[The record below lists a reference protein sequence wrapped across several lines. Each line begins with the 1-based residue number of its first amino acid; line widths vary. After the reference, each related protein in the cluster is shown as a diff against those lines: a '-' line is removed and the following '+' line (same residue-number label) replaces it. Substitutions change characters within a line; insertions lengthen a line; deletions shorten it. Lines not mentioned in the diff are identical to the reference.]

1 MIIAAPL
8 KLKFASI
15 TSNAK
20 IEYVESSDPEIRGKV
35 RIKGAVAYLHLPK
48 INDDGMDTHVG
59 VQYTETNLD
68 LQLDSPHK
76 MKKLG
81 LFKNEI
87 AEKKYTLKFASTCA
101 HEFMEH
107 SNQGKKSSSKAPD
120 AFSFIVSCTENELAT
135 LKTDEEKAKFLI
147 DSAKETLLELSNS
160 KTDIAF
166 KYMIVPHLKD
176 GNPHVH
182 VLMSTRRLD
191 GYRPSFFRGKKHS
204 GIIKKMRDVKF
215 RLEEKYPFLLQ
226 MEHEDR
232 AKTIDVLTNPN
243 TGEVF
248 GKHVELVN
256 RIESITSQFNGQN
269 YSYPQFTQAL
279 QDSGFEVVDDYLNGK
294 QHIKIK
300 HKDHGDEFL
309 SIDTLPAH
317 TKGVLELHA
326 AYKYKA
332 NQTKTDV
339 SLIVSKAVALI
350 NASDMSNGFEELN
363 KKLYQELGAR
373 LVPNI
378 SKNKNGERKV
388 SGWSIYLDE
397 FDFKISA
404 KKSGVIIDS
413 QMKIDMDEVE
423 SINSLYQMVKK
434 QNIQKQVTEATANGS
449 ISIGDGRKKKIKF
462 RFIDNTES
470 LQDFIT
476 RFNENSRYGPSIT
489 KQMIVGNTVVSK
501 FNQRDVCTIV
511 GNAVETYQTDLNSAL
526 ITMSIHVAKG
536 HTKIR
541 CTGEAN
547 PRTQANLY
555 LASRIC
561 GTTLLD
567 YTPSPELVK
576 EADSMMDKEYKK
588 LVIANRQRVK
598 DAVAMRTTDPTGKS
612 KKVFIQT
619 NNRMDREVDARP
631 KLYGFLY
638 GIHKGIPANDFTYVQ
653 HLNDLP
659 KAVKKRV
666 IDDLRKDEQLTAQ
679 ELDSILIRAGITLED
694 APPARPPV
702 QVPALATQDQKP
714 ALATHSAP
722 VVTEQ
727 EKPDQPGSL
736 TSAKPRDT
744 RRPPSKPGEA

>member
-1 MIIAAPL
+1 MIIGPPL
-8 KLKFASI
+8 KRKFASV
-15 TSNAK
+15 TANSK
-20 IEYVESSDPEIRGKV
+20 IDNLETLSIEIKGRV
-35 RIKGAVAYLHLPK
+35 RIKDAIAYLYLPK
-48 INDDGMDTHVG
+48 LSELGIDTHKG
-59 VQYTETNLD
+59 VQFSETNLD
-68 LQLDSPHK
+68 VSMETPSK
-76 MKKLG
+76 MRELG
-81 LFKNEI
+81 LLKSDKDYE
-87 AEKKYTLKFASTCA
+87 KYTALYAAACA
-101 HEFMEH
+101 AEFFDH
-107 SNQGKKSSSKAPD
+107 RSNIFP
-120 AFSFIVSCTENELAT
+120 FIVACKDEEVAHF
-135 LKTDEEKAKFLI
+135 KTDEEKAKFLI
-147 DSAKETLLELSNS
+147 SCAKETLLELSNS
-160 KTDIAF
+160 KKDIAF
-166 KYMIVPHLKD
+166 KYKIVVHLKD
-176 GNPHVH
+176 GNPHAH
-182 VLMSTRRLD
+182 VYMSTRRLD
-191 GYRPSFFRGKKHS
+191 GYKQSFYIGKKHS

-215 RLEEKYPFLLQ
+215 RLEEVYPFLLQ

-232 AKTIDVLTNPN
+232 AKTIDVSTNPN
-243 TGEVF
+243 TGVVF
-248 GKHVELVN
+248 GKDVELVN
-256 RIESITSQFNGQN
+256 RIESITSKFIGQN
-269 YSYPQFTQAL
+269 FSYPEFTLAL
-279 QDSGFEVVDDYLNGK
+279 RESGFEVVDDYLKGK

-300 HKDHGDEFL
+300 HKNYGDDFL
-309 SIDTLPAH
+309 SIDTLPH
-317 TKGVLELHA
+317 QTKGVLELHA

-332 NQTKTDV
+332 NQTITDV
-339 SLIVSKAVALI
+339 SLIVSKAVAII
-350 NASDMSNGFEELN
+350 NAADHSHGFDELN

-378 SKNKNGERKV
+378 SKDKSGERKV

-404 KKSGVIIDS
+404 KKSGVIMDNKL
-413 QMKIDMDEVE
+413 KIDMDEVE

-434 QNIQKQVTEATANGS
+434 QNIQKQVTEATVNGS
-449 ISIGDGRKKKIKF
+449 ISIGDGRKKRIKF

-470 LQDFIT
+470 LQDFIN

-526 ITMSIHVAKG
+526 ITMSIHVARG

-541 CTGEAN
+541 CTGEPN

-567 YTPSPELVK
+567 YTPSPELVR
-576 EADSMMDKEYKK
+576 EADAMMDQEYKK
-588 LVIANRQRVK
+588 LVIANRQRVR
-598 DAVAMRTTDPTGKS
+598 DAVAMRTTNPTGKS

-638 GIHKGIPANDFTYVQ
+638 GIHKGIPFQDFTYVQ

-659 KAVKKRV
+659 RALKKRV
-666 IDDLRKDEQLTAQ
+666 IDDLRKDEQLSAN
-679 ELDSILIRAGITLED
+679 ELDSILLRAGITLED
-694 APPARPPV
+694 APPAKPPV
-702 QVPALATQDQKP
+702 RVPALAAQDQKP

-736 TSAKPRDT
+736 AFGKPRDPI
-744 RRPPSKPGEA
+744 RSPSKPGKS

>member
-1 MIIAAPL
+1 MIIAVPL

-35 RIKGAVAYLHLPK
+35 RIKGAVAYLYLPK
-48 INDDGMDTHVG
+48 INDDGIDTHLG
-59 VQYTETNLD
+59 VQYSETNLD
-68 LQLDSPHK
+68 LQLDSPQK

-81 LFKNEI
+81 LFKNGIDERN
-87 AEKKYTLKFASTCA
+87 YTLEFATSCA
-101 HEFMEH
+101 HEFMQH
-107 SNQGKKSSSKAPD
+107 SNQGKKSSSKASD
-120 AFSFIVSCTENELAT
+120 AFSFIVSCTDNELAS

-147 DSAKETLLELSNS
+147 NSAKETLLELSNS

-204 GIIKKMRDVKF
+204 GIIKKMRDVKY

-232 AKTIDVLTNPN
+232 AKTIDVLINPN
-243 TGEVF
+243 TGKIY

-256 RIESITSQFNGQN
+256 RIESITSKFVGQN
-269 YSYPQFTQAL
+269 FSYPKFTIAL
-279 QDSGFEVVDDYLNGK
+279 RESGFEVVDDYLKGK

-300 HKDHGDEFL
+300 HKDYGDDFL
-309 SIDTLPAH
+309 SIDTLPH
-317 TKGVLELHA
+317 QTKGVLELHA

-378 SKNKNGERKV
+378 SKNKSGERKV

-404 KKSGVIIDS
+404 KKSGVSMDNKL
-413 QMKIDMDEVE
+413 KIDMDEVE
-423 SINSLYQMVKK
+423 SINSLYQMIKK
-434 QNIQKQVTEATANGS
+434 QNIQKQVTEATVNGS
-449 ISIGDGRKKKIKF
+449 ITIADGRKKRIKF

-526 ITMSIHVAKG
+526 ITMSIHTAKG

-541 CTGEAN
+541 CTGEPN

-567 YTPSPELVK
+567 YTPSPELVR

-588 LVIANRQRVK
+588 LVIANRQRVR
-598 DAVAMRTTDPTGKS
+598 DAVAIRATGPTGK
-612 KKVFIQT
+612 KVFVQT

-638 GIHKGIPANDFTYVQ
+638 GIHKGLAFQDFTYVQ

-659 KAVKKRV
+659 RSLKKRV
-666 IDDLRKDEQLTAQ
+666 IDDLRKDEQLSAN
-679 ELDSILIRAGITLED
+679 EMDSILIRAGITLED
-694 APPARPPV
+694 APPAKPPAH
-702 QVPALATQDQKP
+702 VPALAAQDQKP

-722 VVTEQ
+722 ADTEQ

-736 TSAKPRDT
+736 AFGKPRGPI
-744 RRPPSKPGEA
+744 RQPSKPGKT

>member
-8 KLKFASI
+8 KQKFASI

-35 RIKGAVAYLHLPK
+35 RIKGAVAYLYLPK
-48 INDDGMDTHVG
+48 INDDGIDTHVG

-81 LFKNEI
+81 LFKNAFDENN
-87 AEKKYTLKFASTCA
+87 YTLKFANTCA
-101 HEFMEH
+101 NEFMEH
-107 SNQGKKSSSKAPD
+107 SNQGKKSSSNAPD
-120 AFSFIVSCTENELAT
+120 AFSFIVSCTDNELAT
-135 LKTDEEKAKFLI
+135 LKTDEEKAQFLI
-147 DSAKETLLELSNS
+147 NSAKETLLELSNS
-160 KTDIAF
+160 KTNIEF

-204 GIIKKMRDVKF
+204 GIIKKMRDVKY

-232 AKTIDVLTNPN
+232 AKTIDVLINPN
-243 TGEVF
+243 TGKIY

-256 RIESITSQFNGQN
+256 RIESITSQFVGQDF
-269 YSYPQFTQAL
+269 SYPKFTIAL
-279 QDSGFEVVDDYLNGK
+279 RESGFEVVDDYLKGK

-300 HKDHGDEFL
+300 HKDYGDDFL
-309 SIDTLPAH
+309 SIDTLPH
-317 TKGVLELHA
+317 QTKGVLELHA

-363 KKLYQELGAR
+363 KKLYQDLGAR

-378 SKNKNGERKV
+378 SKNKSGEREV

-404 KKSGVIIDS
+404 KKSGVIIDNKL
-413 QMKIDMDEVE
+413 KIDMDEVE

-434 QNIQKQVTEATANGS
+434 QNIQKQVTEATVNGS
-449 ISIGDGRKKKIKF
+449 ITIADGRKKKIKF
-462 RFIDNTES
+462 RFIDNTET

-526 ITMSIHVAKG
+526 ITMSIHIAKG

-541 CTGEAN
+541 CTGEPN

-567 YTPSPELVK
+567 YTPSPELVR

-588 LVIANRQRVK
+588 LVIANRQRVR
-598 DAVAMRTTDPTGKS
+598 DAVAIRATGPTGK
-612 KKVFIQT
+612 KVFVQT

-638 GIHKGIPANDFTYVQ
+638 GIHKGLAFQDFTYVQ

-659 KAVKKRV
+659 RSLKKRV
-666 IDDLRKDEQLTAQ
+666 IDDLRKDEQLSAND
-679 ELDSILIRAGITLED
+679 LDSILIRAGITLED
-694 APPARPPV
+694 APPAKPPAH
-702 QVPALATQDQKP
+702 VPALAAQNQKP

-722 VVTEQ
+722 AVIEQ
-727 EKPDQPGSL
+727 EKPDEPGSL

>member
-1 MIIAAPL
+1 
-8 KLKFASI
+8 
-15 TSNAK
+15 
-20 IEYVESSDPEIRGKV
+20 
-35 RIKGAVAYLHLPK
+35 
-48 INDDGMDTHVG
+48 HVG
-59 VQYTETNLD
+59 VQYSETNLD
-68 LQLDSPHK
+68 LQLDSPQK

-81 LFKNEI
+81 LLKNDIDERN
-87 AEKKYTLKFASTCA
+87 YTLEFANSCA
-101 HEFMEH
+101 QEFIQH
-107 SNQGKKSSSKAPD
+107 SKQGRNSSSKASD
-120 AFSFIVSCTENELAT
+120 AFSFIVSCTDNELAT

-147 DSAKETLLELSNS
+147 NSAKETLLELSNS
-160 KTDIAF
+160 KTDIEF

-232 AKTIDVLTNPN
+232 AKTIDVMTNPN

-248 GKHVELVN
+248 GKRVDLVN

-269 YSYPQFTQAL
+269 FSYPQFTQAL

-300 HKDHGDEFL
+300 HKDYGNEFL
-309 SIDTLPAH
+309 SIDTLPTQ
-317 TKGVLELHA
+317 TKGVLELYS

-332 NQTKTDV
+332 NQTKTDI
-339 SLIVSKAVALI
+339 SLIVSKSVALI
-350 NASDMSNGFEELN
+350 NASDMSNGVEELN

-378 SKNKNGERKV
+378 SKNKKGERNV

-404 KKSGVIIDS
+404 KKSGIVIDS
-413 QMKIDMDEVE
+413 QMKIDMEEVE
-423 SINSLYQMVKK
+423 SINSLYQMIKK

-449 ISIGDGRKKKIKF
+449 ISIGGGRKKKIKF
-462 RFIDNTES
+462 RFIDNTET

-526 ITMSIHVAKG
+526 ITMSIHIAKG

-541 CTGEAN
+541 CTGEPN

-567 YTPSPELVK
+567 YTPSPELVR
-576 EADSMMDKEYKK
+576 EADAMMDKEYKK
-588 LVIANRQRVK
+588 LVIANRQRVRH
-598 DAVAMRTTDPTGKS
+598 AVAIRTTNPTGKL

-638 GIHKGIPANDFTYVQ
+638 GIHQGIPANDFTYVQ

-659 KAVKKRV
+659 RALKKRV
-666 IDDLRKDEQLTAQ
+666 IDDLRKDEQLSAN

-694 APPARPPV
+694 ALPSKPPAKA
-702 QVPALATQDQKP
+702 PALAAQDQKP
-714 ALATHSAP
+714 GIVTPPAASEQDKP
-722 VVTEQ
+722 V
-727 EKPDQPGSL
+727 QPGSAG
-736 TSAKPRDT
+736 TGKPTDP
-744 RRPPSKPGEA
+744 RRHPVQPGKM

>member
-35 RIKGAVAYLHLPK
+35 RIKGAVAYLYLPK
-48 INDDGMDTHVG
+48 INDVGMDTHVG
-59 VQYTETNLD
+59 AQYAETNLD
-68 LQLDSPHK
+68 VQLDSPYK

-81 LFKNEI
+81 LFKNDI
-87 AEKKYTLKFASTCA
+87 DEKKYTLKFASTCA

-120 AFSFIVSCTENELAT
+120 AFSFIVSCTDNELAT

-147 DSAKETLLELSNS
+147 NSAKETLLELSNS

-191 GYRPSFFRGKKHS
+191 RYRPSFFRGKKHS

-226 MEHEDR
+226 MVHEDR
-232 AKTIDVLTNPN
+232 AKTIDVLINPN
-243 TGEVF
+243 TGKIY

-256 RIESITSQFNGQN
+256 RIESITSKFVGQN
-269 YSYPQFTQAL
+269 FSYPKFTIAL
-279 QDSGFEVVDDYLNGK
+279 RESGFEVVDDYLKGK

-300 HKDHGDEFL
+300 HKDYGDDFL
-309 SIDTLPAH
+309 SIDTLPH
-317 TKGVLELHA
+317 QTKGVLELHA

-350 NASDMSNGFEELN
+350 NASDMINGFEELN

-378 SKNKNGERKV
+378 SKNKSGERKV

-404 KKSGVIIDS
+404 KKSGVIIDNKL
-413 QMKIDMDEVE
+413 KIDMDEVE

-462 RFIDNTES
+462 RFKDNTES

-489 KQMIVGNTVVSK
+489 KQMIIGNTVVSK

-511 GNAVETYQTDLNSAL
+511 GNTVETYQTDLNSAL
-526 ITMSIHVAKG
+526 ITMSIHAAKG

-561 GTTLLD
+561 GMTLLD
-567 YTPSPELVK
+567 YTPTPELVR

-588 LVIANRQRVK
+588 LVTANRQRIK
-598 DAVAMRTTDPTGKS
+598 DAVAIRATGPTGK
-612 KKVFIQT
+612 KVFVQT

-638 GIHKGIPANDFTYVQ
+638 GIHRGLAFQDFTYVQ

-659 KAVKKRV
+659 RAVKKRV
-666 IDDLRKDEQLTAQ
+666 IDDLRKNEQLSAN
-679 ELDSILIRAGITLED
+679 ELDSILIRAGISLED
-694 APPARPPV
+694 TPPAKPPV
-702 QVPALATQDQKP
+702 HVPALAAQDQKP
-714 ALATHSAP
+714 ALATHSALG
-722 VVTEQ
+722 VIEQ

-736 TSAKPRDT
+736 SSAKPRDT

>member
-8 KLKFASI
+8 KQKFASI

-35 RIKGAVAYLHLPK
+35 RIKGAVAYLYLPK
-48 INDDGMDTHVG
+48 INDYGLDTHVG
-59 VQYTETNLD
+59 VQYAETNLD
-68 LQLDSPHK
+68 VQLDSPYK

-81 LFKNEI
+81 LFKNDFD
-87 AEKKYTLKFASTCA
+87 EKKYTLKFASTCA
-101 HEFMEH
+101 HEFMQH
-107 SNQGKKSSSKAPD
+107 SNQGKKSSSKASD
-120 AFSFIVSCTENELAT
+120 AFSFIVSCTDNELAS

-147 DSAKETLLELSNS
+147 NSAKETLLELSNS

-269 YSYPQFTQAL
+269 FSYPQFTQAL

-300 HKDHGDEFL
+300 HKDYSDDFL
-309 SIDTLPAH
+309 SIDTLPH
-317 TKGVLELHA
+317 QTKGVLELHA

-350 NASDMSNGFEELN
+350 NATDMSDGVEELN

-378 SKNKNGERKV
+378 SKNKSGERKV

-404 KKSGVIIDS
+404 KKSGVVIDS
-413 QMKIDMDEVE
+413 QMKIDMEEVE
-423 SINSLYQMVKK
+423 SINSLYQMIKK

-462 RFIDNTES
+462 RFIDNSES

-476 RFNENSRYGPSIT
+476 RFNENSRFGPSIT

-526 ITMSIHVAKG
+526 ITMSIHVARG
-536 HTKIR
+536 HAKIR
-541 CTGEAN
+541 CTGEPN

-561 GTTLLD
+561 GTTPLD
-567 YTPSPELVK
+567 YTPSPELVR

-631 KLYGFLY
+631 KLYGLLY
-638 GIHKGIPANDFTYVQ
+638 GIHKGIAFQDFTYVQ

-666 IDDLRKDEQLTAQ
+666 IDDLRKDEQLTAN

-694 APPARPPV
+694 APAKLPAH
-702 QVPALATQDQKP
+702 VPALAAQDQKP
-714 ALATHSAP
+714 V
-722 VVTEQ
+722 VVTPPAASEQ
-727 EKPDQPGSL
+727 DKPVQPG
-736 TSAKPRDT
+736 TEATGRPTDPR
-744 RRPPSKPGEA
+744 RNPVQPGKM

>member
-35 RIKGAVAYLHLPK
+35 RIKGAVAYLYLPK
-48 INDDGMDTHVG
+48 INDYGLDTHVG
-59 VQYTETNLD
+59 VQYAETNLD
-68 LQLDSPHK
+68 VQLDSPYK

-81 LFKNEI
+81 LFKNDFD
-87 AEKKYTLKFASTCA
+87 EKKYTLKFASTCA
-101 HEFMEH
+101 HEFMQH
-107 SNQGKKSSSKAPD
+107 SNQGKKSSSKASD
-120 AFSFIVSCTENELAT
+120 AFSFIVSCTDDELAS
-135 LKTDEEKAKFLI
+135 LKTDEQKAKFLI
-147 DSAKETLLELSNS
+147 NSAKETLLELSNS

-232 AKTIDVLTNPN
+232 AKTVDVLINPN
-243 TGEVF
+243 TGKIY

-256 RIESITSQFNGQN
+256 RIESITSQFIGQN
-269 YSYPQFTQAL
+269 FSYPEFTQAL
-279 QDSGFEVVDDYLNGK
+279 QDGDFEVVDDYLNGK

-300 HKDHGDEFL
+300 HKDYGDDFL
-309 SIDTLPAH
+309 SIDTLPH
-317 TKGVLELHA
+317 QTKGVLELHA

-350 NASDMSNGFEELN
+350 NATDMSDGFEALN

-378 SKNKNGERKV
+378 SKNKSGERKV

-404 KKSGVIIDS
+404 KKSGVIIDNKL
-413 QMKIDMDEVE
+413 KIDMDEVE

-434 QNIQKQVTEATANGS
+434 QNIQKQVTEATVNGS
-449 ISIGDGRKKKIKF
+449 ITIADGRKKKIKF

-489 KQMIVGNTVVSK
+489 NQMIVGNTVVSK

-541 CTGEAN
+541 CTGEPN

-567 YTPSPELVK
+567 YTPSPELVR
-576 EADSMMDKEYKK
+576 EADAMMEKEYKK

-638 GIHKGIPANDFTYVQ
+638 GIHKGIAFQDFTYVQ

-659 KAVKKRV
+659 RALKKRV
-666 IDDLRKDEQLTAQ
+666 IDDLRKDEQLSAN
-679 ELDSILIRAGITLED
+679 ELASILIRAGITLED
-694 APPARPPV
+694 APAKPPV
-702 QVPALATQDQKP
+702 HVPALAAQDQKP
-714 ALATHSAP
+714 VLATHSAP

-736 TSAKPRDT
+736 ASGKPRDPIRST
-744 RRPPSKPGEA
+744 SKPGKA

>member
-1 MIIAAPL
+1 GI
-8 KLKFASI
+8 
-15 TSNAK
+15 
-20 IEYVESSDPEIRGKV
+20 
-35 RIKGAVAYLHLPK
+35 
-48 INDDGMDTHVG
+48 DTHVG
-59 VQYTETNLD
+59 VQYSETNLD
-68 LQLDSPHK
+68 LQLDSPQK

-81 LFKNEI
+81 LLKNDIDERN
-87 AEKKYTLKFASTCA
+87 YTLEFANSCA
-101 HEFMEH
+101 QEFIQH
-107 SNQGKKSSSKAPD
+107 SKQGRNSSSKASD
-120 AFSFIVSCTENELAT
+120 AFSFIVSCTDNELAT

-147 DSAKETLLELSNS
+147 NSAKETLLELSNS
-160 KTDIAF
+160 KTDIEF

-232 AKTIDVLTNPN
+232 AKTIDVMTNPN

-248 GKHVELVN
+248 GKRVDLVN

-269 YSYPQFTQAL
+269 FSYPQFTQAL

-300 HKDHGDEFL
+300 HKDYGNEFL
-309 SIDTLPAH
+309 SIDTLPTQ
-317 TKGVLELHA
+317 TKGVLELYS

-332 NQTKTDV
+332 NQTKTDI
-339 SLIVSKAVALI
+339 SLIVSKSVALI
-350 NASDMSNGFEELN
+350 NASDMSNGVEELN

-378 SKNKNGERKV
+378 SKNKKGERNV

-404 KKSGVIIDS
+404 KKSGIVIDS
-413 QMKIDMDEVE
+413 QMKIDMEEVE
-423 SINSLYQMVKK
+423 SINSLYQMIKK

-449 ISIGDGRKKKIKF
+449 ISIGGGRKKKIKF
-462 RFIDNTES
+462 RFIDNTET

-526 ITMSIHVAKG
+526 ITMSIHIAKG

-541 CTGEAN
+541 CTGEPN

-567 YTPSPELVK
+567 YTPSPELVR
-576 EADSMMDKEYKK
+576 EADAMMDKEYKK
-588 LVIANRQRVK
+588 LVIANRQRVRH
-598 DAVAMRTTDPTGKS
+598 AVAIRTTNPTGKL

-638 GIHKGIPANDFTYVQ
+638 GIHQGIPANDFTYVQ

-659 KAVKKRV
+659 RALKKRV
-666 IDDLRKDEQLTAQ
+666 IDDLRKDEQLSAN

-694 APPARPPV
+694 ALPSKPPAKA
-702 QVPALATQDQKP
+702 PALAAQDQKP
-714 ALATHSAP
+714 GIVTPPAASEQDKP
-722 VVTEQ
+722 V
-727 EKPDQPGSL
+727 QPGSAG
-736 TSAKPRDT
+736 TGKPTDP
-744 RRPPSKPGEA
+744 RRHPVQPGKM

>member
-35 RIKGAVAYLHLPK
+35 RIKGAVAYLYLPK

-59 VQYTETNLD
+59 AQYAETNLD
-68 LQLDSPHK
+68 VQLDSPYK

-81 LFKNEI
+81 LFKNDFE
-87 AEKKYTLKFASTCA
+87 EKKYTLKFATTCA

-107 SNQGKKSSSKAPD
+107 SNQGKKSSSKAAD
-120 AFSFIVSCTENELAT
+120 AFSFIVSCTDNELAT

-147 DSAKETLLELSNS
+147 NSAKETLLELSNS

-191 GYRPSFFRGKKHS
+191 GYRPSFFRGKKYS

-226 MEHEDR
+226 IEHEDR
-232 AKTIDVLTNPN
+232 AKTIDVSTNPN

-248 GKHVELVN
+248 GKDVELVN
-256 RIESITSQFNGQN
+256 RIESITSKFIGQN
-269 YSYPQFTQAL
+269 FSYPQFTQAL
-279 QDSGFEVVDDYLNGK
+279 QESGFEVVDDYLKGK

-300 HKDHGDEFL
+300 HKDYSDDFL
-309 SIDTLPAH
+309 SIDTLPH
-317 TKGVLELHA
+317 QTKGVLELHA

-350 NASDMSNGFEELN
+350 NATDKSDGFEALN

-378 SKNKNGERKV
+378 SKHKSGERKV

-404 KKSGVIIDS
+404 KKSGVIIDNKL
-413 QMKIDMDEVE
+413 KIDMDEVE
-423 SINSLYQMVKK
+423 SINSLYQMIKK

-449 ISIGDGRKKKIKF
+449 ISIGGGRKKKIKF
-462 RFIDNTES
+462 RFKDNTES

-526 ITMSIHVAKG
+526 ITMSIHIAKG

-541 CTGEAN
+541 CTGEPN

-567 YTPSPELVK
+567 YTPSPELVR

-588 LVIANRQRVK
+588 LVIANRQRVR
-598 DAVAMRTTDPTGKS
+598 DAVAIRATGPTGK
-612 KKVFIQT
+612 KVFVQT

-638 GIHKGIPANDFTYVQ
+638 GIHKGLAFQDFTYVQ

-659 KAVKKRV
+659 RSLKKRV
-666 IDDLRKDEQLTAQ
+666 IDDLCKDEQLSAND
-679 ELDSILIRAGITLED
+679 LDSILIRAGITLED
-694 APPARPPV
+694 APPAISPV
-702 QVPALATQDQKP
+702 HVRTLAPQDKKP
-714 ALATHSAP
+714 ALATRAAP
-722 VVTEQ
+722 ALGEQ
-727 EKPDQPGSL
+727 DKPDQPGSL
-736 TSAKPRDT
+736 ASGKPRD
-744 RRPPSKPGEA
+744 RIRQPSKPGKA

>member
-1 MIIAAPL
+1 MIIAVPL

-35 RIKGAVAYLHLPK
+35 RIKGAVAYLYLPK
-48 INDDGMDTHVG
+48 INDDGIDTHLG
-59 VQYTETNLD
+59 VQYSETNLD
-68 LQLDSPHK
+68 LQLDSPQK

-81 LFKNEI
+81 LFKNGIDERN
-87 AEKKYTLKFASTCA
+87 YTLEFATSCA
-101 HEFMEH
+101 HEFMQH
-107 SNQGKKSSSKAPD
+107 SNQGKKSSSKASD
-120 AFSFIVSCTENELAT
+120 AFSFIVSCTDNELAS

-147 DSAKETLLELSNS
+147 NSAKETLLELSNS

-204 GIIKKMRDVKF
+204 GIIKKMRDVKY

-232 AKTIDVLTNPN
+232 AKTIDVLINPN
-243 TGEVF
+243 TGKIY

-256 RIESITSQFNGQN
+256 RIESITSKFVGQN
-269 YSYPQFTQAL
+269 FSYPKFTIAL
-279 QDSGFEVVDDYLNGK
+279 RESGFEVVDDYLKGK

-300 HKDHGDEFL
+300 HKDYGDDFL
-309 SIDTLPAH
+309 SIDTLPH
-317 TKGVLELHA
+317 QTKGVLELHA

-378 SKNKNGERKV
+378 SKNKSGERKV

-404 KKSGVIIDS
+404 KKSGVSMDNKL
-413 QMKIDMDEVE
+413 KIDMDEVE

-434 QNIQKQVTEATANGS
+434 QNIQKQVTEATVNGS

-526 ITMSIHVAKG
+526 ITMSIHTAKG

-541 CTGEAN
+541 CTGEPN

-567 YTPSPELVK
+567 YTPSPELVR

-588 LVIANRQRVK
+588 LVIANRQRVR
-598 DAVAMRTTDPTGKS
+598 DAVAIRATGPTGK
-612 KKVFIQT
+612 KVFVQT

-638 GIHKGIPANDFTYVQ
+638 GIHKGLAFQDFTYVQ

-659 KAVKKRV
+659 RSLKKRV
-666 IDDLRKDEQLTAQ
+666 IDDLRKDEQLSAND
-679 ELDSILIRAGITLED
+679 LDSILIRAGITLED
-694 APPARPPV
+694 APPAISPV
-702 QVPALATQDQKP
+702 HVRTLAPQDKKP
-714 ALATHSAP
+714 ALATRAAP
-722 VVTEQ
+722 ALGEQ
-727 EKPDQPGSL
+727 DKPDQPGSL
-736 TSAKPRDT
+736 ASGKPRD
-744 RRPPSKPGEA
+744 RIRQPSKPGKA

>member
-256 RIESITSQFNGQN
+256 RIESITSKFIGQN
-269 YSYPQFTQAL
+269 FSYPQFTLAL
-279 QDSGFEVVDDYLNGK
+279 RESGFEVVDDYLNGK

-300 HKDHGDEFL
+300 HKDYSDDFL
-309 SIDTLPAH
+309 SIDTLPH
-317 TKGVLELHA
+317 QTKGVLELHA

-350 NASDMSNGFEELN
+350 NASDMRNGFEELN
-363 KKLYQELGAR
+363 KNLYQELGAR

-378 SKNKNGERKV
+378 SKNKSGERKV

-404 KKSGVIIDS
+404 KKSGVIIENEL
-413 QMKIDMDEVE
+413 KIDMDEVE

-449 ISIGDGRKKKIKF
+449 ISIAEGRKKKIKF
-462 RFIDNTES
+462 RFIDNAET

-536 HTKIR
+536 HSKIR
-541 CTGEAN
+541 FTGESN

-567 YTPSPELVK
+567 YTPSPELVR
-576 EADSMMDKEYKK
+576 EADAMMDKEYKK

-598 DAVAMRTTDPTGKS
+598 DAVAIRATDPIGKS

-638 GIHKGIPANDFTYVQ
+638 GINKGIPAHDFTYVQ

-666 IDDLRKDEQLTAQ
+666 IDDLRKEEQLTAN

-694 APPARPPV
+694 APPAKPHSKAS
-702 QVPALATQDQKP
+702 ALAAQDQKP
-714 ALATHSAP
+714 E
-722 VVTEQ
+722 VVTPPAASEQ
-727 EKPDQPGSL
+727 DKPVQPGSAA
-736 TSAKPRDT
+736 TGKPTDP
-744 RRPPSKPGEA
+744 RRHPVQPSKM

>member
-1 MIIAAPL
+1 MIIAIPL

-35 RIKGAVAYLHLPK
+35 RIKGAVAYLYLPK
-48 INDDGMDTHVG
+48 INIDGIDTHVG
-59 VQYTETNLD
+59 VQYSETNLY
-68 LQLDSPHK
+68 LQLDSPQK

-81 LFKNEI
+81 LFKNGI
-87 AEKKYTLKFASTCA
+87 DEKNYTLEFATSCA
-101 HEFMEH
+101 QEFMQH
-107 SNQGKKSSSKAPD
+107 SNQGKKSSSKASD
-120 AFSFIVSCTENELAT
+120 AFSFIVSCTDNELASI
-135 LKTDEEKAKFLI
+135 KTDEDKAKFLI
-147 DSAKETLLELSNS
+147 NSAKETLLELSNS

-232 AKTIDVLTNPN
+232 AKTIDVSTNPN
-243 TGEVF
+243 TGEIF
-248 GKHVELVN
+248 GKDVELVN
-256 RIESITSQFNGQN
+256 RIESITSKFIGQN
-269 YSYPQFTQAL
+269 FSYPQFTQAL
-279 QDSGFEVVDDYLNGK
+279 QDSGFEVVDDYLKGK

-300 HKDHGDEFL
+300 HKDYGDDFL
-309 SIDTLPAH
+309 SIDTLPRQ

-339 SLIVSKAVALI
+339 SLIVSKAAALI
-350 NASDMSNGFEELN
+350 NATDMSDGIEELN

-378 SKNKNGERKV
+378 SKNKSGERKV

-404 KKSGVIIDS
+404 KKSGVIIDNKL
-413 QMKIDMDEVE
+413 KIDMDEVE
-423 SINSLYQMVKK
+423 SINSLYQMIKK

-462 RFIDNTES
+462 RFIDNSES

-476 RFNENSRYGPSIT
+476 RFNENSRFGPSIT

-526 ITMSIHVAKG
+526 ITMSIHVARG
-536 HTKIR
+536 HAKIR
-541 CTGEAN
+541 CTGEPN

-567 YTPSPELVK
+567 YTPSPELVR

-588 LVIANRQRVK
+588 LVIANRQRVR
-598 DAVAMRTTDPTGKS
+598 DAVAIRATDPTGKS

-638 GIHKGIPANDFTYVQ
+638 GIHKGIPAHDFTYVQ

-666 IDDLRKDEQLTAQ
+666 IDDLRKDEQLSAN

-694 APPARPPV
+694 APPAKPPAH
-702 QVPALATQDQKP
+702 VPALAAQDHKP

-736 TSAKPRDT
+736 AFGKPRDPI
-744 RRPPSKPGEA
+744 RSPSKPGKS

>member
-1 MIIAAPL
+1 MIIAVPL

-35 RIKGAVAYLHLPK
+35 RIKGAVAYLYLPK
-48 INDDGMDTHVG
+48 INDYGLDTHVG
-59 VQYTETNLD
+59 VEYAETNLD
-68 LQLDSPHK
+68 VQLDSPYK

-81 LFKNEI
+81 LFKNSFD
-87 AEKKYTLKFASTCA
+87 EKKYTLKFASTCA
-101 HEFMEH
+101 NEFMQH
-107 SNQGKKSSSKAPD
+107 SNQGKKSSSKASD
-120 AFSFIVSCTENELAT
+120 AFSFIVSCTDNELASF
-135 LKTDEEKAKFLI
+135 KTDEEKAKFLI
-147 DSAKETLLELSNS
+147 NSAKETLLELSNS

-269 YSYPQFTQAL
+269 FSYPQFTQAL

-300 HKDHGDEFL
+300 HKDYSDDFL
-309 SIDTLPAH
+309 SIDTLPH
-317 TKGVLELHA
+317 QTKGVLELHA

-350 NASDMSNGFEELN
+350 NATDMSDGVEELN

-378 SKNKNGERKV
+378 SKNKSGERKV

-404 KKSGVIIDS
+404 KKSGVVIDS
-413 QMKIDMDEVE
+413 QMKIDMEEVE
-423 SINSLYQMVKK
+423 SINSLYQMIKK

-462 RFIDNTES
+462 RFIDNSES

-476 RFNENSRYGPSIT
+476 RFNENSRFGPSIT

-526 ITMSIHVAKG
+526 ITMSIHVARG
-536 HTKIR
+536 HAKIR
-541 CTGEAN
+541 CTGEPN

-567 YTPSPELVK
+567 YTPSPELVR

-631 KLYGFLY
+631 KLYGLLY
-638 GIHKGIPANDFTYVQ
+638 GIHKGIAFQDFTYVQ

-666 IDDLRKDEQLTAQ
+666 IDDLRKDEQLTAN

-694 APPARPPV
+694 APAKLPAH
-702 QVPALATQDQKP
+702 VPALAAQDQKP
-714 ALATHSAP
+714 V
-722 VVTEQ
+722 VVTPPAASEQ
-727 EKPDQPGSL
+727 DKPVQPG
-736 TSAKPRDT
+736 TEATGRPTDPR
-744 RRPPSKPGEA
+744 RNPVQPGKM

>member
-1 MIIAAPL
+1 MIIEPPL
-8 KLKFASI
+8 KRKFASI
-15 TSNAK
+15 TANSKTENLETRS
-20 IEYVESSDPEIRGKV
+20 IEIKGRV
-35 RIKGAVAYLHLPK
+35 RIKDAIAYLYLPK
-48 INDDGMDTHVG
+48 LTELGVDTHKG
-59 VQYTETNLD
+59 VQFSETNLD
-68 LQLDSPHK
+68 VAMETPSR
-76 MKKLG
+76 MRELG
-81 LFKNEI
+81 LLKSVKSYE
-87 AEKKYTLKFASTCA
+87 KYTALYAAACA
-101 HEFMEH
+101 AEFFDH
-107 SNQGKKSSSKAPD
+107 RSNVFP
-120 AFSFIVSCTENELAT
+120 FIVACKDEEVVHF
-135 LKTDEEKAKFLI
+135 KTDEEKAKFLI
-147 DSAKETLLELSNS
+147 SCAKETLLELSNS

-166 KYMIVPHLKD
+166 KYKIVVHLKD
-176 GNPHVH
+176 GNPHAH
-182 VLMSTRRLD
+182 VYMSTRRLD
-191 GYRPSFFRGKKHS
+191 GYKQSFYIGKKHS

-232 AKTIDVLTNPN
+232 AKTIDVLTNPI

-256 RIESITSQFNGQN
+256 RLESLTSQFIGQN
-269 YSYPQFTQAL
+269 FSYPQFTQVL
-279 QDSGFEVVDDYLNGK
+279 QSSGFEVVDDYLNGK

-300 HKDHGDEFL
+300 HKDYGDDFL
-309 SIDTLPAH
+309 SIETLPH
-317 TKGVLELHA
+317 QTKGVLELHA

-332 NQTKTDV
+332 HQTKTDV
-339 SLIVSKAVALI
+339 SMIVSKSVALI
-350 NASDMSNGFEELN
+350 NASDMSIGFEELN

-378 SKNKNGERKV
+378 SKNKSGERKV

-404 KKSGVIIDS
+404 KKSGVIMDNTL
-413 QMKIDMDEVE
+413 KIDMDEVE

-449 ISIGDGRKKKIKF
+449 ITIAEGRKKIKF
-462 RFIDNTES
+462 RFIDNTET
-470 LQDFIT
+470 LQGFIT
-476 RFNENSRYGPSIT
+476 RFNENSRFGPSIT

-567 YTPSPELVK
+567 YIPSPELVR
-576 EADSMMDKEYKK
+576 EADAMLDKEYKK

-638 GIHKGIPANDFTYVQ
+638 GIHKGIPAHDFTYVQ
-653 HLNDLP
+653 HLNDLS

-666 IDDLRKDEQLTAQ
+666 IDDLRKDEQLSAN

-694 APPARPPV
+694 APPAKPPSKA
-702 QVPALATQDQKP
+702 PALAAQDQKP
-714 ALATHSAP
+714 V
-722 VVTEQ
+722 VVTPPPAEQ
-727 EKPDQPGSL
+727 DKPVQPGSAA
-736 TSAKPRDT
+736 TGKPTDP
-744 RRPPSKPGEA
+744 RRHPVQPGKP

>member
-8 KLKFASI
+8 KQKFASI

-35 RIKGAVAYLHLPK
+35 RIKGAVAYLYLPK
-48 INDDGMDTHVG
+48 INDDGIDTHVG

-81 LFKNEI
+81 LFKNAFDENN
-87 AEKKYTLKFASTCA
+87 YTLKFATTCA

-120 AFSFIVSCTENELAT
+120 AFSFIVSCTDNELAS

-147 DSAKETLLELSNS
+147 NSAKETLLELSNS

-269 YSYPQFTQAL
+269 FSYPQFTQAL
-279 QDSGFEVVDDYLNGK
+279 QDSGFEVVDDYINGK

-300 HKDHGDEFL
+300 HKDYDNEFL
-309 SIDTLPAH
+309 SIDTLPTQ

-350 NASDMSNGFEELN
+350 NATDMSDGVEELN

-378 SKNKNGERKV
+378 SKNKKGERNV

-404 KKSGVIIDS
+404 KKSGVIMDNKL
-413 QMKIDMDEVE
+413 KIDMDEVE
-423 SINSLYQMVKK
+423 SINSLYQMIKK
-434 QNIQKQVTEATANGS
+434 QNIQKQMTT
-449 ISIGDGRKKKIKF
+449 
-462 RFIDNTES
+462 
-470 LQDFIT
+470 
-476 RFNENSRYGPSIT
+476 
-489 KQMIVGNTVVSK
+489 
-501 FNQRDVCTIV
+501 
-511 GNAVETYQTDLNSAL
+511 
-526 ITMSIHVAKG
+526 
-536 HTKIR
+536 
-541 CTGEAN
+541 
-547 PRTQANLY
+547 NL
-555 LASRIC
+555 
-561 GTTLLD
+561 
-567 YTPSPELVK
+567 
-576 EADSMMDKEYKK
+576 AD
-588 LVIANRQRVK
+588 
-598 DAVAMRTTDPTGKS
+598 
-612 KKVFIQT
+612 
-619 NNRMDREVDARP
+619 
-631 KLYGFLY
+631 
-638 GIHKGIPANDFTYVQ
+638 PAF
-653 HLNDLP
+653 
-659 KAVKKRV
+659 
-666 IDDLRKDEQLTAQ
+666 
-679 ELDSILIRAGITLED
+679 
-694 APPARPPV
+694 
-702 QVPALATQDQKP
+702 PAL
-714 ALATHSAP
+714 
-722 VVTEQ
+722 
-727 EKPDQPGSL
+727 
-736 TSAKPRDT
+736 
-744 RRPPSKPGEA
+744 